1 MYCKLSNQMYGSHLT
16 VLTEI
21 WLLDMRHS
29 WISPLN
35 LIRNNKRFH
44 DCNEK
49 CICTVCNLKCERYH
63 LLIKCKD
70 RILSLKQYTLLNKD
84 NL

>member
-1 MYCKLSNQMYGSHLT
+1 MFTRHTIHGFHHL
-16 VLTEI
+16 I
-21 WLLDMRHS
+21 C
-29 WISPLN
+29 
-35 LIRNNKRFH
+35 NNKRFH

-63 LLIKCKD
+63 LLKCKD
-70 RILSLKQYTLLNKD
+70 RILPLKQYALLDKD